1 MFTSSSVI
9 FVYSTPLYLYNP
21 DLITFKKIRLS
32 TLKMDRFL
40 YLDEYRVLICKQCAY
55 AVPPTYL
62 TSHLKRHLHQYS
74 GFENRAALSAL
85 EKQLRG
91 FSLVN
96 PLEENVV
103 FPGPDRPPLPG
114 VPLHNGFRCRDCFYI
129 TTSLTWIK
137 QHTQSHQ
144 PIRKGRGRPRKF
156 ASASLDQ
163 TQPLWDN
170 IYCQRFFVSGPQ
182 SQYFQVTPP
191 LHPAASSQTDLIRD
205 QVYERIRQLE
215 QQEEQQN
222 QTITAASHRTAVHP
236 WLERT
241 RWQDYTQGY
250 TFTELAALAYMP
262 DPEQEPLL
270 QLWIESLDYS

>member
-1 MFTSSSVI
+1 
-9 FVYSTPLYLYNP
+9 
-21 DLITFKKIRLS
+21 
-32 TLKMDRFL
+32 MDRFL

-96 PLEENVV
+96 PLEESVV

-156 ASASLDQ
+156 ASASLYQ

-182 SQYFQVTPP
+182 SQYFQVTPS
-191 LHPAASSQTDLIRD
+191 LHPAATSQADLIRD
-205 QVYERIRQLE
+205 QVSQRVPQAAPTGGRA
-215 QQEEQQN
+215 
-222 QTITAASHRTAVHP
+222 TAARDPTRLGLTPLGQVPNDSLGIAVHKRP
-236 WLERT
+236 L
-241 RWQDYTQGY
+241 QSLVLLFPSDSFLNQ
-250 TFTELAALAYMP
+250 LAYSSSF
-262 DPEQEPLL
+262 LFRTSFVARRL
-270 QLWIESLDYS
+270 VAC